1 MSQKARVGCGTMNE
15 CQDYSGLRPP
25 GVRQYASA
33 TRHPRAA
40 LRRVS
45 PGLRQPCP
53 LVRYK
58 ALICCAA
65 SSRLVILVR
74 VDSIFGPWMQSL
86 FCRLSRG
93 ACLSPVW
100 LTSYLRLS
108 FQPPELQCTR
118 EALCGLCRHA
128 LPGDSVHR
136 VPNGVFKRHSDT
148 FGRFEFGELIQI
160 YLLSFCS
167 YDAVP

>member
-1 MSQKARVGCGTMNE
+1 MSQTARVGCGTMNE

-108 FQPPELQCTR
+108 FQPPELQCTS

-128 LPGDSVHR
+128 LPSDSVHR
-136 VPNGVFKRHSDT
+136 FPNGAFNGPSDT
-148 FGRFEFGELIQI
+148 FVRFEFGEHIQI

-167 YDAVP
+167 WDAVS